1 MQANDLIA
9 DLRAE
14 VSAWWEGKM
23 ADHRSSVIAAAAAAL
38 VTNHVSLFV
47 FLFDFSII
55 RNMYSIVDCCNH
67 TFLNMIHLT
76 ETKTNLTG
84 QNEKVHNFISLL
96 SR

>member
-47 FLFDFSII
+47 FLFYFSII
-55 RNMYSIVDCCNH
+55 RNMYYIVVCCTH
-67 TFLNMIHLT
+67 TPKYVTIDLQLFCG
-76 ETKTNLTG
+76 KY
-84 QNEKVHNFISLL
+84 EKVLFIIF
-96 SR
+96 

>member
-38 VTNHVSLFV
+38 VTNPD
-47 FLFDFSII
+47 FLFTSTLGSRYRYPPPPRHICD
-55 RNMYSIVDCCNH
+55 
-67 TFLNMIHLT
+67 
-76 ETKTNLTG
+76 
-84 QNEKVHNFISLL
+84 SLSVKL
-96 SR
+96 KYVQILA

>member
-38 VTNHVSLFV
+38 VKNPEFFFCVYTGVSVSVQVPLLRPPGSPSFV
-47 FLFDFSII
+47 
-55 RNMYSIVDCCNH
+55 
-67 TFLNMIHLT
+67 IHLALNFRMY
-76 ETKTNLTG
+76 KILTFS
-84 QNEKVHNFISLL
+84 QLPS
-96 SR
+96 

>member
-38 VTNHVSLFV
+38 VKNPEFFFV
-47 FLFDFSII
+47 CVHWGLGIGTST
-55 RNMYSIVDCCNH
+55 V
-67 TFLNMIHLT
+67 T
-76 ETKTNLTG
+76 ETSRLPL
-84 QNEKVHNFISLL
+84 ICDSLSVKL
-96 SR
+96 

>member
-38 VTNHVSLFV
+38 VT
-47 FLFDFSII
+47 
-55 RNMYSIVDCCNH
+55 
-67 TFLNMIHLT
+67 IHLIPSILT
-76 ETKTNLTG
+76 TQDTHNLCC
-84 QNEKVHNFISLL
+84 QRVARL
-96 SR
+96 